1 MERQFENLLFVANEF
16 PEIITDEEYEIQKYG
31 SITHKNFKIL
41 YRVMKAINPD
51 VDIQLAIIKREL
63 EL

>member
-16 PEIITDEEYEIQKYG
+16 PEIITDEEYEIQKY
-31 SITHKNFKIL
+31 
-41 YRVMKAINPD
+41 